1 MEWYPGKA
9 RAQARVNILNTDDCG
24 WFVAEVDGGY
34 AVRHDGSA
42 APVTTKFAVCLERV
56 NPYRNEIRVKAA

>member
-9 RAQARVNILNTDDCG
+9 RAQARVNILNTSDRG
-24 WFVAEVDGGY
+24 WFVAEVEGGY

-42 APVTTKFAVCLERV
+42 PFPATQFAVCLEPV
-56 NPYRNEIRVKAA
+56 NMYRNEIRVKAA